1 MPIWYFVGFLWVQ
14 GCKLRGSQLPSPTI
28 SSTFLQGTMDLRHA
42 LITYPQRHLTN
53 SACCLRT
60 FNNFYL
66 PPSPPSVE
74 YGGERGRGGVR
85 GDVSITD
92 FRPPLQT
99 QIFRGSVLGGSNIH
113 RAFPIGKKYE
123 GVKIVAYIFW
133 TSPMLTPHGKGGD
146 STDKNPTYITGYLR
160 NLNWRYL
167 LYIGLC
173 KAYVREYP

>member
-1 MPIWYFVGFLWVQ
+1 MGFLWVQ

-74 YGGERGRGGVR
+74 YGGERGRGGYGVTYLLR
-85 GDVSITD
+85 TFDPPSKRKSSGARFWGGLTYTEPSPSGKNTKGSKLLLT
-92 FRPPLQT
+92 FFERPPCLHPT
-99 QIFRGSVLGGSNIH
+99 ERVVILRI
-113 RAFPIGKKYE
+113 K
-123 GVKIVAYIFW
+123 
-133 TSPMLTPHGKGGD
+133 TPLISLAISG
-146 STDKNPTYITGYLR
+146 T
-160 NLNWRYL
+160 
-167 LYIGLC
+167 
-173 KAYVREYP
+173 